1 MRNPDQRK
9 VFLAGA
15 AGAIGKRLVPLLLQR
30 GWQVVG
36 TTRSTDKAK
45 ALASAGAQ
53 PVVVD
58 VFDAQAL
65 ARAVANAQPAVVVHQ
80 LTDLPLGLDPA
91 RMADSV
97 ARNSRMRSEGTAN
110 LVAAALAARVP
121 CMVAQSIAWAYA
133 PQARPL
139 REEDPLDLGAEGS
152 RAISVRGVA
161 ELERRVLQSPALA
174 GVVLRYGHLYGPGT
188 GADSASALPSLHVD
202 AAAWAAV
209 LAIERSEPGIYNIA
223 DPDPQLDTSKAR
235 TQLDWRADWRPRT
248 VSSLRT

>member
-1 MRNPDQRK
+1 MRNPDDRK

-15 AGAIGKRLVPLLLQR
+15 AGAIGRRLVPLLLQH

-36 TTRSTDKAK
+36 TTRSADKAE
-45 ALASAGAQ
+45 ALAAAGVQ

-65 ARAVANAQPAVVVHQ
+65 QRAVAHAQPAVVLHQ
-80 LTDLPLGLDPA
+80 LTDLPAGLDPA
-91 RMADSV
+91 RMGEAIV
-97 ARNSRMRSEGTAN
+97 RNARIRSEGTAN

-121 CMVAQSIAWAYA
+121 RIVAQSIAWAYA
-133 PQARPL
+133 PQARPI
-139 REEDPLDLGAEGS
+139 REEDPLDLGAESS

-161 ELERRVLQSPALA
+161 ELERHVLESPPLA
-174 GVVLRYGHLYGPGT
+174 GIALRYGHLYGPGT

-209 LAIERSEPGIYNIA
+209 LAIERGEPGIYNIA
-223 DPDPQLDTSKAR
+223 DPGPQLDTSKAR
-235 TQLDWRADWRPRT
+235 TQLAWSAAWRPRS
-248 VSSLRT
+248 VS